1 MSTSILG
8 KVSMANMSVGQ
19 KLLSVIMLIVGM
31 LIVVAATGILQ
42 MRQMGTQLDAV
53 SQESIPIIRAV
64 TGVNEAQ
71 LEQAIAFERLLRLH
85 YDVIYRI
92 AYRWCGN
99 RADAE
104 DIAQD
109 VCVKLGSAIAGF
121 DGRSAFSSWVYR
133 ITFNAVRDLQRAGK
147 RRGKYADAY
156 AEVTPEDHPAEQEA
170 AATSRQLW
178 AAVRQLPEKQRDAV
192 LLVYAEDLSH
202 AAAADIMGIKEATVS
217 WHVHEARK
225 TLRGLL

>member
-1 MSTSILG
+1 MELYAASTVDPTQAMTRALVVRAQNG
-8 KVSMANMSVGQ
+8 DAEAFGE
-19 KLLSVIMLIVGM
+19 LI
-31 LIVVAATGILQ
+31 A
-42 MRQMGTQLDAV
+42 
-53 SQESIPIIRAV
+53 E
-64 TGVNEAQ
+64 
-71 LEQAIAFERLLRLH
+71 H
-85 YDVIYRI
+85 YDLIHRT
-92 AYRWCGN
+92 AWKWCGN

-133 ITFNAVRDLQRAGK
+133 ITLNAVRDLQRAGK
-147 RRGKYADAY
+147 RRGRHADAY
-156 AEVTPEDHPAEQEA
+156 AEVTPEDQPAEQEE

-178 AAVRQLPEKQRDAV
+178 DAVRALPDKQRDAV
-192 LLVYAEDLSH
+192 LLVYAEELSH
-202 AAAADIMGIKEATVS
+202 AAAAEIMGIREATVS

>member
-1 MSTSILG
+1 MHARVMGLTAAVPIDA
-8 KVSMANMSVGQ
+8 AN
-19 KLLSVIMLIVGM
+19 
-31 LIVVAATGILQ
+31 
-42 MRQMGTQLDAV
+42 
-53 SQESIPIIRAV
+53 AV
-64 TGVNEAQ
+64 TRALVVRAQNGDAEAFGE
-71 LEQAIAFERLLRLH
+71 LIEDH
-85 YDVIYRI
+85 YDLIHRT
-92 AYRWCGN
+92 AWKWCGN

-109 VCVKLGSAIAGF
+109 VCVKLGSAISGF

-133 ITFNAVRDLQRAGK
+133 ITLNAVRDMQRAGK
-147 RRGKYADAY
+147 RRGRYADAY
-156 AEVTPEDHPAEQEA
+156 AEVTPDEQPAEQEE

-178 AAVRQLPEKQRDAV
+178 TAVRQLPEKQRDAV

-202 AAAADIMGIKEATVS
+202 AAAADIMGIREATVS